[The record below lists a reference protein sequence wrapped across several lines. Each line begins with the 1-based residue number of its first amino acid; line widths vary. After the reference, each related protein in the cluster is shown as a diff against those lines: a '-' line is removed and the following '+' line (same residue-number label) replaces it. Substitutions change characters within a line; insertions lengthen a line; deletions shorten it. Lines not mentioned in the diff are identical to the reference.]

1 MATEHQAGTE
11 VASDGSA
18 FPPFDPKTF
27 PSTIF
32 WLIVTFGLLYLMM
45 SRYAL
50 PRVDSIL
57 KTRSKRIHS
66 DIAAAH
72 KMRDDAKEASAAYDK
87 TLQEAQARSQELAAE
102 TRRALK
108 LEQDNKRQSL
118 EQDLNGKLVA
128 AEQRIAE
135 TKAAAMGN
143 VSQIATDTASAIV
156 QHITGMPADP
166 EAVSRAI
173 AQARI

>member
-1 MATEHQAGTE
+1 MAAEHSVGAE
-11 VASDGSA
+11 APSA

-57 KTRSKRIHS
+57 KTRSKRIHG
-66 DIAAAH
+66 DIAAAN
-72 KMRDDAKEASAAYDK
+72 KMRDEAREAAAAYDK
-87 TLQEAQARSQELAAE
+87 TLQEARARSQQLAAE
-102 TRRALK
+102 TRQATK
-108 LEQDNKRQSL
+108 LEQDNKRQAL
-118 EQDLNGKLVA
+118 ELDLNGKLAA

-135 TKAAAMGN
+135 TKASAMSN
-143 VSQIATDTASAIV
+143 VGQIATEAASAIV
-156 QHITGMPADP
+156 QHITGKPADP
-166 EAVSRAI
+166 DAVARAI
-173 AQARI
+173 AEARV